1 MPASQGV
8 NRERLEV
15 SATPA
20 LGHRLAASHYLST
33 VSYALSSFAKTLH
46 RLLASFAWQPYAA
59 KTVLGVV
66 VLCCA
71 TLFPGTALC
80 FSH

>member
-20 LGHRLAASHYLST
+20 LGYRLAASHYLST
-33 VSYALSSFAKTLH
+33 FMLCHPSLKTL
-46 RLLASFAWQPYAA
+46 RCLLASFAWQPYAA
-59 KTVLGVV
+59 KTVLGNV

-71 TLFPGTALC
+71 TLFAGTALC